1 MPLQDKKYSKI
12 GHRPDYFLLALV
24 FVLTIFGL
32 VMLASASSNLGK
44 TQFNDSYYYIRHQIY
59 YGLSVGILGFILGYS
74 MYYGRLKKLALP
86 LLIVGIIALT
96 LVFTRF
102 GLTIRNTSRWLKLG
116 PISFEPA
123 EIIKLAFVV
132 YLAAWL
138 ANPKLKRAVNFA
150 EGLLP
155 FALVSGFIA
164 VLLLLQPATS
174 TVAILLG
181 TGIAVYFL
189 SGAELKYILTVI
201 LVAVVGLGIVI
212 YATPYRK
219 ARIMGFFNL
228 SGNTEGQNYQ
238 VNQAL
243 ISIGSGGLTGVG
255 YGRSASKASLLPA
268 PTDDSIFAVIA
279 EELGF
284 VGAGSLVALFAILTL
299 RLFWL
304 ARKVRDNFGKL
315 ILFGFGTII
324 ALQSLT
330 NMAAISGLIP
340 LTGVPLPFISYGG
353 TALAVFLT
361 MSGIAANIS
370 KYA

>member
-1 MPLQDKKYSKI
+1 MDKKYSKA
-12 GHRPDYFLLALV
+12 GHHPDYFLLALI
-24 FVLTIFGL
+24 FVLTVFGL
-32 VMLASASSNLGK
+32 AMLASASSDLGK
-44 TQFNDSYYYIRHQIY
+44 TQFNDSYYYLRHQIY
-59 YGLSVGILGFILGYS
+59 YGLSVGIAGFIAGYFL
-74 MYYGRLKKLALP
+74 YYGRLKKLALP
-86 LLIVGIIALT
+86 LLIVSIVCLA
-96 LVFTRF
+96 LVFTKF
-102 GLTIRNTSRWLKLG
+102 GLTIRNTNRWLALG
-116 PISFEPA
+116 PLRFQPA

-138 ANPKLKRAVNFA
+138 SNSRLKRATNFF

-155 FALVSGFIA
+155 FVLVSGFIA
-164 VLLLLQPATS
+164 ILLLLQPATS

-181 TGIAVYFL
+181 TGLAVYFL
-189 SGAELKYILTVI
+189 SGAEWKYITAIVLLGVLGI
-201 LVAVVGLGIVI
+201 GIVI
-212 YATPYRK
+212 YATPYRM
-219 ARIMGFFNL
+219 ARVVGFLNQ
-228 SGNTEGQNYQ
+228 SANVEGQNYH

-243 ISIGSGGLTGVG
+243 ITIGSGGLTGVG
-255 YGRSASKASLLPA
+255 YGQSASKASTLPT
-268 PTDDSIFAVIA
+268 PTDDSIFAVIG

-284 VGAGSLVALFAILTL
+284 IGAGSVVALFGALTL

-304 ARKVRDNFGKL
+304 AKKTRDNFGKL
-315 ILFGFGTII
+315 ILAGFGAII

-361 MSGIAANIS
+361 MSGIAANVS